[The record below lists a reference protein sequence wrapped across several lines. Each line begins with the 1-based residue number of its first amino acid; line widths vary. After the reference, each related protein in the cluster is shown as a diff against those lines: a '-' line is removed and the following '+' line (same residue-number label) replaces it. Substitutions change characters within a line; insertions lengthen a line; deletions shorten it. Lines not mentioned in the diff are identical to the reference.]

1 MSKARPAALAFVVVA
16 HAAIARAA
24 PPATILVLNGG
35 SGTDDARLV
44 EALRIYTGDVD
55 GRLVLAGKAPEAPA
69 PRVLDQLVTTARRE
83 GADLVVWAARRA
95 DESPVYYVFDVAT
108 RDLRE
113 TEIEPL
119 GADRAA
125 VAVALKVRAAL
136 FRRRGQADTTAA
148 EESPRPPRPPE
159 APPAPVVR
167 AIPPAPPEPVVVV
180 KAAPP
185 PAPVFHRWSLSA
197 GYALVVP
204 EDPTWLRH
212 ALSLAVEARVWRH
225 GTGGL
230 SLFADAAF
238 ATHARDNVG
247 GVELTLTDWPLGAG
261 ALWGWQGIV
270 AGFAIGPRAAYH
282 SFELSGQNAT
292 GRAGASRRP
301 AVGLGGIARVDFEVT
316 TYMKVYLGA
325 SLEGF
330 VLKQEFTF
338 LGQPM
343 TDTGNLGVA
352 ISAGL
357 RWLIL

>member
-1 MSKARPAALAFVVVA
+1 VSKARLAALAFVVVA

-24 PPATILVLNGG
+24 APATILVLNGG

-55 GRLVLAGKAPEAPA
+55 GRLVLAGKAPAAPA
-69 PRVLDQLVTTARRE
+69 PRVLEQLASTARRE
-83 GADLVVWAARRA
+83 GAELAVWAARRA
-95 DESPVYYVFDVAT
+95 DGTPVYYVFDVAT

-136 FRRRGQADTTAA
+136 FRRRGQADTPAT
-148 EESPRPPRPPE
+148 EEPPRPPRPPE
-159 APPAPVVR
+159 APPPPVVR
-167 AIPPAPPEPVVVV
+167 AIPPAPPAPVVVV
-180 KAAPP
+180 KAPP
-185 PAPVFHRWSLSA
+185 PALVHRRWSLST

-204 EDPTWLRH
+204 ADPTWLRH
-212 ALSLAVEARVWRH
+212 ALSLSVEVRVWRH

-230 SLFADAAF
+230 ALFADAAF
-238 ATHARDNVG
+238 ATHAKDDVG
-247 GVELTLTDWPLGAG
+247 GVDLTLTDWPFGAG
-261 ALWGWQGIV
+261 ALWGWQGPV
-270 AGFAIGPRAAYH
+270 AGFALGPRAAYH
-282 SFELSGQNAT
+282 IFDLSGRNAE
-292 GRAGASRRP
+292 GRTGASRRP
-301 AVGLGGIARVDFEVT
+301 AVGVGGMARVDFEVT

-325 SLEGF
+325 SLEAF
-330 VLKQEFTF
+330 VLKQKFTF
-338 LGQPM
+338 LEQPT
-343 TDTGNLGVA
+343 TDTGDLGVA